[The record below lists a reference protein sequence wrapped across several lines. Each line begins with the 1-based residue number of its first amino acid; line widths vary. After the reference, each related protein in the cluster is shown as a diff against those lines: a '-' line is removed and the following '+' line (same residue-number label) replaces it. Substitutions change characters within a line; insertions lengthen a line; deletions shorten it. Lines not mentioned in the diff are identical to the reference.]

1 MINMIELTSTH
12 KVDSDFVIYDNGNPI
27 YLYIHTTYTTYDN
40 IYVIF
45 KYDCDMIYSI
55 ISIPEEA
62 TYGDYLE
69 DGQKAYKIQSYSM
82 KVEASMEVQART

>member
-1 MINMIELTSTH
+1 MIELTSTH

-45 KYDCDMIYSI
+45 KYDCNMIYSI
-55 ISIPEEA
+55 VSIPEEA

-69 DGQKAYKIQSYSM
+69 EGQKAYKIQSYSM
-82 KVEASMEVQART
+82 KVEASTEVEARL

>member
-1 MINMIELTSTH
+1 MIDMKELNSTH

-27 YLYIHTTYTTYDN
+27 YLYIHTTYTTSNN
-40 IYVIF
+40 IYVVF

-55 ISIPEEA
+55 GFIPEEA

-69 DGQKAYKIQSYSM
+69 EGQKAYKIQSYSM
-82 KVEASMEVQART
+82 KIEASMEVAARP

>member
-1 MINMIELTSTH
+1 MIELTSTH
-12 KVDSDFVIYDNGNPI
+12 KVNSDFVIYDNGNPI

-69 DGQKAYKIQSYSM
+69 EGQKAYKIQSYST
-82 KVEASMEVQART
+82 KVEASMKVEARP

>member
-1 MINMIELTSTH
+1 MKELNSTH

-27 YLYIHTTYTTYDN
+27 YLYIHTTNTTYDN
-40 IYVIF
+40 IYVVF

-55 ISIPEEA
+55 VSIPEEA

-69 DGQKAYKIQSYSM
+69 EGQKAYKIQSYSM
-82 KVEASMEVQART
+82 KVEASMEVQARP

>member
-1 MINMIELTSTH
+1 MKELNSTH
-12 KVDSDFVIYDNGNPI
+12 KVDSDFVVYDNGNPI
-27 YLYIHTTYTTYDN
+27 YLYIHTTNTTYDN

-55 ISIPEEA
+55 VSIPEEA

-82 KVEASMEVQART
+82 KVEASMEVEARQ

>member
-1 MINMIELTSTH
+1 MIDMIELTSTH

-27 YLYIHTTYTTYDN
+27 YLYIHTTYTIYDN

-45 KYDCDMIYSI
+45 KYNCNMIYSI

-69 DGQKAYKIQSYSM
+69 EGQKAYKIQSYSM
-82 KVEASMEVQART
+82 VVEASMEVEARP

>member
-1 MINMIELTSTH
+1 MKELNSTH
-12 KVDSDFVIYDNGNPI
+12 KVDSDFVVYDNGNPI
-27 YLYIHTTYTTYDN
+27 YLYIHTTNTTYDN

-55 ISIPEEA
+55 VSTPEEA

-82 KVEASMEVQART
+82 KVEASMEVQARP